1 MKSHPDKAKTS
12 SSHFLLNMT
21 HYTALLYPNFICS
34 LDHHRQGPWIG
45 SSPRCTISASELSP
59 LPLSQSW
66 VMMWQHV
73 IGRLMSNVSC
83 NIHFPLKWT
92 KKSISHLETSS
103 RSYTSRVIVQN
114 WMGLKFKVA
123 FKSFSFDCSSG
134 HAALWEAKGASY
146 WWELGMSFVSSL
158 TPSRS
163 PFLLWQD
170 APETSREESWAREV
184 GRSVLQGQPYH
195 FFLCE
200 PQFPH
205 LWNRFIRWTSLVVRW
220 WGLHAS
226 TAKGTGSIPG
236 WGAEILHAVRCSQK
250 QKEISQKTWNRVNKN
265 DYCHP
270 HFAEIRK

>member
-1 MKSHPDKAKTS
+1 MASWNQVGIQTEFKKSDVKWRAFWIKQNPLLPTS
-12 SSHFLLNMT
+12 SSTWPITRHFLT
-21 HYTALLYPNFICS
+21 QISSCS
-34 LDHHRQGPWIG
+34 LFHHLQGPWIG
-45 SSPRCTISASELSP
+45 SSLRCTISASELSP

-92 KKSISHLETSS
+92 KKSISHLETPS

-123 FKSFSFDCSSG
+123 VKSFSFDCSSG
-134 HAALWEAKGASY
+134 HAALWEAEAAGY
-146 WWELGMSFVSSL
+146 WWELGMSFGTSL
-158 TPSRS
+158 TPPRS

-170 APETSREESWAREV
+170 APETSREESWAWEV
-184 GRSVLQGQPYH
+184 GRSGLQGWPCH

-205 LWNRFIRWTSLVVRW
+205 LWNRVHKMDFPGGSVVRTPRFHCRGHRFNSW
-220 WGLHAS
+220 SGNWDPACC
-226 TAKGTGSIPG
+226 
-236 WGAEILHAVRCSQK
+236 AVQ
-250 QKEISQKTWNRVNKN
+250 
-265 DYCHP
+265 
-270 HFAEIRK
+270 